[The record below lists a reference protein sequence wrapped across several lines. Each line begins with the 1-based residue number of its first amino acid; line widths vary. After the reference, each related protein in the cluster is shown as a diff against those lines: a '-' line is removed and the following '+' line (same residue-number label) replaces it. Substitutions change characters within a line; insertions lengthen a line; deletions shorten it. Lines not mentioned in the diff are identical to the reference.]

1 MGLRTNNIKEILSL
15 LTIIHYWIWPKALWI
30 KVFLMVDCFGKTEEV
45 VKVRICEKCRIGRR
59 AGTPLPSSVGGL
71 AQRVFRQFG
80 CLPPAPPPLVRA
92 SEAEAGHQGRA
103 SHAAF
108 YERQLWASH
117 GEEGHLHGGAR
128 HLMRGISPLPLPFQ
142 KKGFLVRSTRTLII
156 RTQIAKR

>member
-1 MGLRTNNIKEILSL
+1 
-15 LTIIHYWIWPKALWI
+15 
-30 KVFLMVDCFGKTEEV
+30 MVDCFGKTERKLLKFGSAKNAELA
-45 VKVRICEKCRIGRR
+45 
-59 AGTPLPSSVGGL
+59 AGPAHLSQAVLATGGL

-128 HLMRGISPLPLPFQ
+128 HLMRGISPLPLPFR
-142 KKGFLVRSTRTLII
+142 KKASLCEVL
-156 RTQIAKR
+156 KL